1 MAPSTRERSRKS
13 SPEHNKSSVAPT
25 TPAVEQ
31 PAPVVTTGVGT
42 ISTLSEGISQ
52 PFDSEEVCTDISYDE
67 DSPSSDESDLIVGKH
82 KKRKHSKRGLRAKD
96 NRNKQLI
103 KTLLTLLEKNEAE
116 SESGFE
122 SESESKSE
130 SEDQNRKK
138 TFSSKSKYLKE
149 LTHEEIRIMK
159 SIQRLKNMK
168 YPEFTYSS
176 DVNEI
181 YDYIEE
187 FRDYCKV
194 IYTTKG
200 FYLVEQIL
208 CSLKGLSQEWFRAE
222 VIGADDYVEN
232 EFNLGMFCKL
242 FKQRFLPPDHLIILF
257 KQTTMN
263 FKFNFSNPR
272 KSFDP
277 ILISMNRLKGQI
289 TEEQFFVL
297 LCYCLHTPT
306 GIQERM
312 DVKADL
318 QNMHTFIDAYVKH
331 ISHCG
336 DGKTGLDT
344 LDYVNI
350 PSILNTRNN
359 YRAAKGFRPK
369 RDKQAKPTGQFPLNK
384 KAKRNNQNKG
394 KCSVCHKRGH
404 TAEKCWSKN

>member
-1 MAPSTRERSRKS
+1 
-13 SPEHNKSSVAPT
+13 
-25 TPAVEQ
+25 
-31 PAPVVTTGVGT
+31 
-42 ISTLSEGISQ
+42 
-52 PFDSEEVCTDISYDE
+52 
-67 DSPSSDESDLIVGKH
+67 
-82 KKRKHSKRGLRAKD
+82 
-96 NRNKQLI
+96 
-103 KTLLTLLEKNEAE
+103 
-116 SESGFE
+116 
-122 SESESKSE
+122 
-130 SEDQNRKK
+130 
-138 TFSSKSKYLKE
+138 
-149 LTHEEIRIMK
+149 
-159 SIQRLKNMK
+159 MK

-232 EFNLGMFCKL
+232 EFNLEMFCKL
-242 FKQRFLPPDHLIILF
+242 FKQRFLPSDHLIILF

-312 DVKADL
+312 DLKVDL
-318 QNMHTFIDAYVKH
+318 ENMHTFIDAYVKH
-331 ISHCG
+331 IRHCG

-369 RDKQAKPTGQFPLNK
+369 RDKQAKPTENVNATNFNVNNDSNLKKRKGSTISTLSTANQHEFPL
-384 KAKRNNQNKG
+384 AVQLSG
-394 KCSVCHKRGH
+394 ISE
-404 TAEKCWSKN
+404 AEKKKYNYLPIQFIADEDHVKSEFCIVDSGATANFVSNESVDRFNLPTIDISPISMSTANGQQTIITHMIETPVRV